1 MSVAVTALYT
11 ALVALLFLILSTRVI
26 LYRRANRISLGDV
39 GDKALIKRMRAQAN
53 CGEYAPIGLM
63 LLLVSEL
70 SGAPALALH
79 LMGMTLLAG
88 RFLHAAGFSATPQ
101 KMILRQVGM
110 AMTLAM
116 ILFSA
121 LGLIG
126 HALF

>member
-11 ALVALLFLILSTRVI
+11 ACMALLFLILSARVI

-88 RFLHAAGFSATPQ
+88 RFLHAVGFSATPQ
-101 KMILRQVGM
+101 KMILRQLGM

>member
-11 ALVALLFLILSTRVI
+11 ACVALLFLILSARVI

-88 RFLHAAGFSATPQ
+88 RFLHAVGFSATPQ

>member
-126 HALF
+126 HTLF

>member
-11 ALVALLFLILSTRVI
+11 ACVALLFLILSARVI

-88 RFLHAAGFSATPQ
+88 RFLHAVGFSATPQ
-101 KMILRQVGM
+101 KMILRQLGM

>member
-11 ALVALLFLILSTRVI
+11 ACVALLFLILSARVI

-88 RFLHAAGFSATPQ
+88 RFLHAVGFSATPQ
-101 KMILRQVGM
+101 KMILRQIGM

>member
-1 MSVAVTALYT
+1 MSVVVTALYT
-11 ALVALLFLILSTRVI
+11 ACVALLFLILSARVI

-88 RFLHAAGFSATPQ
+88 RFLHAVGFSATPQ

>member
-11 ALVALLFLILSTRVI
+11 ACVALLFLILSARVI

-39 GDKALIKRMRAQAN
+39 GDKALITRMRAQAN

-88 RFLHAAGFSATPQ
+88 RFLHAVGFSATPQ
-101 KMILRQVGM
+101 KMILRQLGM

>member
-11 ALVALLFLILSTRVI
+11 CVALLFLILSARVI

-88 RFLHAAGFSATPQ
+88 RFLHAVGFSATPQ
-101 KMILRQVGM
+101 KMILRQIGM

>member
-1 MSVAVTALYT
+1 
-11 ALVALLFLILSTRVI
+11 
-26 LYRRANRISLGDV
+26 
-39 GDKALIKRMRAQAN
+39 
-53 CGEYAPIGLM
+53 M

-88 RFLHAAGFSATPQ
+88 RFLHAVGFSATPQ
-101 KMILRQVGM
+101 KMILRQLGM